1 MVQAYAS
8 STFRFG
14 GWRSPHLEPPSLFY
28 GQISTEGKSQ
38 ITGRTKNRRPQV
50 CALAS
55 CSLSSPPPPPAE
67 PVRCLGPP
75 LAGRL
80 PGGFLCLPKVDQCI
94 QHQAGSSTE
103 EPTPS
108 QVVSILSCCP
118 QIPPGG
124 PILPP
129 VTSLSPRL
137 GTLKGTMR
145 EVASKRKIEG

>member
-1 MVQAYAS
+1 MVQAYPS

-14 GWRSPHLEPPSLFY
+14 GWRSPHLEPPGLFC
-28 GQISTEGKSQ
+28 GQISTAGESQ
-38 ITGRTKNRRPQV
+38 ITGRAKNRKLRV

-55 CSLSSPPPPPAE
+55 CSLSSPGPPHAE

-80 PGGFLCLPKVDQCI
+80 PGGFLCLTKVDQCI
-94 QHQAGSSTE
+94 QHSPGSSIE

-118 QIPPGG
+118 QIPPRGL
-124 PILPP
+124 ILPP

-137 GTLKGTMR
+137 RTLRGTVRLPLSR
-145 EVASKRKIEG
+145 R